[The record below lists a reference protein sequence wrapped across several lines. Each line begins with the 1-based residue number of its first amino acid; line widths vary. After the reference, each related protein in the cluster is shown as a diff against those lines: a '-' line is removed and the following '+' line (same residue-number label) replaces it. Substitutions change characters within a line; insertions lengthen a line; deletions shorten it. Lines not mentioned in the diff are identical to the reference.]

1 MLDGVWMEARVDEPL
16 GNGRSWLRLEG
27 RTGAYVQQHY
37 GITTVDA
44 KLTEVTPAGACWTS
58 APYGDTKRCTF
69 EVNDGALKMTTHFR
83 GSETVSFFAK
93 VSPQDARA
101 LARLEREM
109 ERVWRQLA
117 DDERMRG

>member
-1 MLDGVWMEARVDEPL
+1 MGFHPLVETSTDLLLLHLLDPGPS
-16 GNGRSWLRLEG
+16 N
-27 RTGAYVQQHY
+27 
-37 GITTVDA
+37 
-44 KLTEVTPAGACWTS
+44 S
-58 APYGDTKRCTF
+58 AAP
-69 EVNDGALKMTTHFR
+69 
-83 GSETVSFFAK
+83 FFAK